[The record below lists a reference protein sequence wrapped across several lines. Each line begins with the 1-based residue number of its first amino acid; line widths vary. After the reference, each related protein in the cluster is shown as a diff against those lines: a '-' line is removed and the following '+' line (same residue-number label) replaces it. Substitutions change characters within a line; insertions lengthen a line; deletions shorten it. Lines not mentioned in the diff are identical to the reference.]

1 MWDKLNKIQIQNIV
15 ALSVVY
21 LSFGLLYLLALH
33 PVPERNEKL
42 LDILIGAVI
51 GATITAVFGWL
62 YTISKGRSNNTSE
75 QK

>member
-1 MWDKLNKIQIQNIV
+1 MWDKLSKIQIQNIV

-21 LSFGLLYLLALH
+21 LSFGLLYLLALR
-33 PVPERNEKL
+33 PVPKENEKL

-62 YTISKGRSNNTSE
+62 YTISKGRQTNNE